1 MSTALAALRIGLI
14 GAGRVAQTLAPAFD
28 RANLNVAA
36 FYNRGPDAAWRLG
49 SRVPSARPMPHA
61 QQVVDICDMVFLA
74 VSDDA
79 ILPVCRDLRW
89 EKRHRVVH
97 CLSLIHI

>member
-1 MSTALAALRIGLI
+1 MAAAAAYARPPRRKVCSMSIELAALRIGFI

-36 FYNRGPDAAWRLG
+36 FYNRGSDAARRLG

-61 QQVVDICDMVFLA
+61 QHVVDDCEVVFLT

-79 ILPVCRDLRW
+79 ILP
-89 EKRHRVVH
+89 
-97 CLSLIHI
+97 